1 MLKNP
6 DKFKH
11 SIEETMNERPY
22 EDANYTSHHMGMGFS
37 ISKRGELY
45 MISQG
50 CGGGYGDPLEREP
63 DLVIKDIE
71 ERLTT
76 AEWAKKLYKVEFDE
90 ETLVV
95 DEEGTKKLRAAYREQ
110 RKKQGVPYA
119 EFVKKH
125 VKDVPPKDI
134 PFYGSWNS
142 DLSTVSG
149 NNPGPV
155 YFEHP
160 KDVEIRKLEEELEAV
175 RKVAGVEAKDKRT

>member
-1 MLKNP
+1 
-6 DKFKH
+6 
-11 SIEETMNERPY
+11 
-22 EDANYTSHHMGMGFS
+22 MGMGFS

-50 CGGGYGDPLEREP
+50 SGGGYGDPLERDP
-63 DLVIKDIE
+63 ALVIKDIE

-76 AEWAKKLYKVEFDE
+76 PEWAKKLYKVEFDE

-95 DEEGTKKLRAAYREQ
+95 DEEGTKKLRDAYREQ

-125 VKDVPPKDI
+125 VSDVPPKDI

-142 DLSTVSG
+142 DLSTVYAGSPDDKRDP

-175 RKVAGVEAKDKRT
+175 RKKSGIEAKDKRK